1 MSYQKEQN
9 KIICFKVKA
18 KSLIFIKLKE
28 AISFLLFL
36 FAKRFDGVYDY
47 NIYNTYSIKKLLIN
61 SRIHNFF

>member
-1 MSYQKEQN
+1 MSYQKEPN

-47 NIYNTYSIKKLLIN
+47 NI
-61 SRIHNFF
+61 